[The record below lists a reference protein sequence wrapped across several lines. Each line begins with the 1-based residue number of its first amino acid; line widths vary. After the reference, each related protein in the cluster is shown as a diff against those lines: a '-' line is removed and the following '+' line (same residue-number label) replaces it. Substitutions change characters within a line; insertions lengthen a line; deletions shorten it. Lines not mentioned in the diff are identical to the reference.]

1 MLIGKNELGGECSDV
16 DDSGQLLDSVEE
28 DVAVL
33 DDRLVLR
40 VLRVGAVGDDDA
52 ADLSRKVEEIST
64 SGNVKIKAKGERSDE

>member
-52 ADLSRKVEEIST
+52 ADLSRKVEENFNIRKWHNN
-64 SGNVKIKAKGERSDE
+64 GKWGKR

>member
-40 VLRVGAVGDDDA
+40 VLRVGAVGDDDPA
-52 ADLSRKVEEIST
+52 GLSGKVEENFNFRKWKNN
-64 SGNVKIKAKGERSDE
+64 GKWGKR